1 MISNMKITD
10 KMNALVLEGI
20 GKLNYKLVDN
30 YTLIKDNVLV
40 KLEYCGICSSD
51 IERVLKTG
59 TYHFPTIPGHEM
71 AGKIVAVNDEDADLL
86 GKRVAIFP
94 MLPCMECEACQKK
107 EYAQCSNYNYF
118 GSRCDGGYAEYL
130 MVPKWNLVFVP
141 EEISSKI
148 ACLSEPAAVSLHAVN
163 ILDLKDNE
171 NVAISGTGTISLL
184 MAYFIEKQGANVTIV
199 GRNPQKLE
207 IASNLGYKTL
217 SINEIQNNRNK
228 YDKVVEAVGT
238 NESINQALELVKTFG
253 RVVLVGNPKEDVL
266 LNKNNYWKIL
276 RKQLMVTG
284 SWNSSY
290 SDKKND
296 WIDVIKYMEMDP
308 EYFENLIT
316 KEFLLEDGLKA
327 FDYLLDKSKVK
338 SKVVYKIG

>member
-141 EEISSKI
+141 EEISS
-148 ACLSEPAAVSLHAVN
+148 E
-163 ILDLKDNE
+163 
-171 NVAISGTGTISLL
+171 
-184 MAYFIEKQGANVTIV
+184 
-199 GRNPQKLE
+199 
-207 IASNLGYKTL
+207 
-217 SINEIQNNRNK
+217 
-228 YDKVVEAVGT
+228 
-238 NESINQALELVKTFG
+238 
-253 RVVLVGNPKEDVL
+253 
-266 LNKNNYWKIL
+266 
-276 RKQLMVTG
+276 
-284 SWNSSY
+284 
-290 SDKKND
+290 
-296 WIDVIKYMEMDP
+296 
-308 EYFENLIT
+308 
-316 KEFLLEDGLKA
+316 
-327 FDYLLDKSKVK
+327 
-338 SKVVYKIG
+338 